1 MKIIN
6 VYLVDDHQ
14 LFVEGLVNL
23 LNEKPGF
30 HVQGYACTAAGF
42 LNNLKNDFHS
52 IDVFLVDVNMP
63 DMSGIE
69 LTRQI
74 TRIKPG
80 AKVLALT
87 MYTDLHYVEKM
98 IQAGAK
104 GYAIKSSNINDLLSA
119 IRMLHEGRNYLDD
132 EVKTTVFENIGNHDV
147 FVEMK
152 SRPAK
157 SALSRREIEIL
168 CLVAR
173 EFTSQQIADKLFIS
187 DLTVET
193 HRKNIMVKTGI
204 KSTVGLVKYAIRQG
218 YSDY

>member
-30 HVQGYACTAAGF
+30 HVHGYACTAAGF
-42 LNNLKNDFHS
+42 LNNLKKDFHS

-74 TRIKPG
+74 TRIKPD

-104 GYAIKSSNINDLLSA
+104 GYAIKSSNISDLLSA
-119 IRMLHEGRNYLDD
+119 IRLLHEGRNYLDD
-132 EVKTTVFENIGNHDV
+132 EVKTMVFENIGNHDV